1 MEENIKSTIK
11 DNSSLQVRYACAR
24 QKAALRAAVE
34 LKKPMTVFCSS
45 PGQAEETARIFC
57 AYFGH
62 GKAKFYHSGM
72 TYEEKARTRGWF
84 ASSKEPILVTVQGCG
99 MDRTE
104 SLAEVYLDCFA
115 PGRVSVLSQGKNPG
129 RGAETKTVI
138 ILSSCGKAGLHEEDS
153 IAEKAWDAMLAY
165 RFIRKHR
172 RLYTKEETVN
182 LLLREYN
189 NADRDF
195 YKKNVWEARDV
206 QEILSRLMGERL
218 IRIMGGLWKGR
229 VDICRPRPMHSF
241 HNNIRPARFLHC
253 LRRFARHLP
262 CRREEEPYILS

>member
-11 DNSSLQVRYACAR
+11 DSSSLHVRYACAK

-34 LKKPMTVFCSS
+34 LKKPMSVFCAS

-62 GKAKFYHSGM
+62 GKAKFYHSCM
-72 TYEEKARTRGWF
+72 TSEEKARTRDWF

-99 MDRTE
+99 MDREE
-104 SLAEVYLDCFA
+104 SRAEVYLDCIA
-115 PGRVSVLSQGKNPG
+115 PGWGSDLSQGKNQG
-129 RGAETKTVI
+129 RGAEMKTVI
-138 ILSSCGKAGLHEEDS
+138 ILSRVGKAGRSAEGS

-165 RFIRKHR
+165 RFIRRHR

-182 LLLREYN
+182 LLLREFN
-189 NADRDF
+189 NADRGF

-206 QEILSRLMGERL
+206 QEILSRLMAERL

-229 VDICRPRPMHSF
+229 VDVCRPRSMHSF
-241 HNNIRPARFLHC
+241 HNNIRTARFLHC
-253 LRRFARHLP
+253 LRRFARHFP
-262 CRREEEPYILS
+262 GRREKEPHILS